1 MLAQGLSSFFTFFVH
16 FMLLVF
22 SICFVYDLVACLV
35 YPFMCQFMPLST
47 AFFNSCHFLCFSIPS
62 FGVSTMS
69 PKKSSS
75 FNMCPISAIIFS
87 KCRDLYHM
95 KNNMRYRGNTNNTS
109 VIIFFIRSQKLPAM
123 VLCLGEPQR
132 RFFVML
138 IFISFF
144 IFISFLYLH
153 FIVDL
158 HFVVVLH
165 LLMFFIHLCFSTS
178 SLTLPWTITRF
189 LHPFHTLSPV
199 HRRVICST
207 FIFNHSIIFLLQT
220 LRFWVGIFYL
230 QAFFTLCS
238 VTNILT
244 CVYQGLLGSQQFF
257 LEISRALY
265 WSLKHRPGPSV
276 CLIYSNPQ
284 SSYSEWFT
292 FKFYHI
298 SSWIACGE
306 SLIYLLLTRFKLSLL
321 VQNHM

>member
-165 LLMFFIHLCFSTS
+165 LLMFFIHICFSTS
-178 SLTLPWTITRF
+178 SLTLLWTIAGF
-189 LHPFHTLSPV
+189 LHPFCTFCPA
-199 HRRVICST
+199 HRRVIRNT
-207 FIFNHSIIFLLQT
+207 FIFNHFVIFLPRALG
-220 LRFWVGIFYL
+220 FWVGIVYP
-230 QAFFTLCS
+230 QASFTLCS
-238 VTNILT
+238 FPKFLAQPAFIKAS
-244 CVYQGLLGSQQFF
+244 LGAGS
-257 LEISRALY
+257 Y
-265 WSLKHRPGPSV
+265 SLKFAGLHTD
-276 CLIYSNPQ
+276 PQ
-284 SSYSEWFT
+284 NTDPAHLFVWFT
-292 FKFYHI
+292 VIHNLHIQNDSVLNSTIYYH
-298 SSWIACGE
+298 E
-306 SLIYLLLTRFKLSLL
+306 LL
-321 VQNHM
+321 VVKV